1 MQLSE
6 TAVCVMLDSMPRVSP
21 TMEGFRAAFRRPSV
35 SLAEIMWRWSVGATA
50 TLLFFFGLFEYL
62 DTLPVTNREM
72 LFLRTGQPYLVG
84 QVIAHILRGSLSR
97 AVISAVLAA
106 MLLGLFW
113 MIAGSIGRIA
123 TVNYLLDYFRERFA
137 SLVGVSRLGEKEL
150 SPLRANSF
158 STLLRLHFLR
168 AVLVV
173 AAGLCL
179 AGAAILAGFAS
190 PDSNPQPGLVFLLFV
205 PLAILI
211 GFVAWALNWF
221 LSLAAMLAVRD
232 GEDAVGAMSAAV
244 ALCREHT
251 GAVFAVSS
259 WTGIAHLGAFSV
271 ATTAVSV
278 PLGLLGILPGR
289 LILVLATLVSLAYF
303 AAADWLYIARVAG
316 YICITERPEMVQAPE
331 PPLVPH
337 APVQT
342 TIDRDESIL
351 SDIPGLILET

>member
-1 MQLSE
+1 
-6 TAVCVMLDSMPRVSP
+6 MLNGMSPISP
-21 TMEGFRAAFRRPSV
+21 TLEGFRAAFRRPSV
-35 SLAEIMWRWSVGATA
+35 SLAEIMWRWSVGVTA

-72 LFLRTGQPYLVG
+72 LFLRTRQPYLVG

-106 MLLGLFW
+106 MLLGLLW
-113 MIAGSIGRIA
+113 MIAGSMGRIA

-137 SLVGVSRLGEKEL
+137 SLVGVSNLGEKEL
-150 SPLRANSF
+150 SRLQANSF

-168 AVLVV
+168 AVVVV
-173 AAGLCL
+173 AAGLCF
-179 AGAAILAGFAS
+179 AGAAILAGFAA
-190 PDSNPQPGLVFLLFV
+190 PVSNPQPGLVFILFF
-205 PLAILI
+205 PLALLI
-211 GFVAWALNWF
+211 GFVAWALDWF

-244 ALCREHT
+244 TICRERT

-259 WTGIAHLGAFSV
+259 WTGLGHLVAFGA

-289 LILVLATLVSLAYF
+289 LILVLVLIVTLAYF
-303 AAADWLYIARVAG
+303 AVADWLYVARLSG
-316 YICITERPEMVQAPE
+316 YVCITEMPE
-331 PPLVPH
+331 LVPAPLLPPVPP

-342 TIDRDESIL
+342 TIDRDERIL
-351 SDIPGLILET
+351 SDVPGLIVET